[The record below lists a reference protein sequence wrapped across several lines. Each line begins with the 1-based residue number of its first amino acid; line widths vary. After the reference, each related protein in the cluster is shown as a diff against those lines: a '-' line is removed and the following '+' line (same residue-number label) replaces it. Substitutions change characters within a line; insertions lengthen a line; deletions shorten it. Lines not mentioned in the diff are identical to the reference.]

1 MPDNVN
7 NNSWVVNFP
16 NSIVWAFNP
25 NYIEITAPSEDE
37 HPYVTVTIGNNP
49 PIKAVLYN
57 GHAKVYVSRLL
68 QICFGNPKVQ
78 RVKNINVQVWTSGLS
93 SDTPAEEPTSD
104 GGVIVHFN
112 DEYAV
117 ELLNANYTVV
127 WGGINLGERAY
138 NYGVYAYE
146 EGRGWLTSHVQMFE
160 NFPFTLELLMAN
172 ATKLLRRTDRTAYE
186 QLSVQQGNG
195 LVTVTKEQILAGLS
209 SHLGRT
215 VVYRQ
220 ELGNINEGGT
230 FDTTFDYTFH
240 TPADTTVITH
250 VHLRQELEGYYLR
263 WISHFGFM
271 QYYLF
276 DKGDHE
282 THTERTAT
290 IPEEV
295 HMDGMYFGGSARG
308 VSVKSTRNLKMCAMN
323 LNQDT
328 LAYVQD
334 IVASPFVDLYIGL
347 DKQGNEIWQPV
358 RVADDSFTVKTLHN
372 YLCDFEI
379 NVELPDNVT
388 QTL

>member
-1 MPDNVN
+1 MPEN
-7 NNSWVVNFP
+7 NDSYQITFP
-16 NSIVWAFNP
+16 DSIVWAFNP
-25 NYIEITAPSEDE
+25 NYVEITVPS
-37 HPYVTVTIGNNP
+37 GNNAP
-49 PIKAVLYN
+49 YLCLQVGSNPEIKAVLYN
-57 GHAKVYVSRLL
+57 RHAKVYISRLL
-68 QICFGNPKVQ
+68 QICFTTPKTE
-78 RVKNINVQVWTSGLS
+78 RVKNINLIITEPEYVDPISG
-93 SDTPAEEPTSD
+93 DQE
-104 GGVIVHFN
+104 GGWLI
-112 DEYAV
+112 ATTT
-117 ELLNANYTVV
+117 LTAV

-138 NYGVYAYE
+138 NYGAYSYE

-160 NFPFTLELLMAN
+160 NYPFTLELLMAN

-186 QLSVQQGNG
+186 DISTQSGNG
-195 LVTVTKEQILAGLS
+195 LVTITKDQILAGLS
-209 SHLGRT
+209 SHIGRT

-250 VHLRQELEGYYLR
+250 VHLRQEIEGYYLR

-276 DKGDHE
+276 DKGN
-282 THTERTAT
+282 HTTKTQKTAT
-290 IPEEV
+290 LPEEV
-295 HMDGMYFGGSARG
+295 HMDGMYFGGSARNI
-308 VSVKSTRNLKMCAMN
+308 SVKSTRSLKMCAMN

-328 LAYVQD
+328 LDYVQD
-334 IVASPFVDLYIGL
+334 IVASPFVDMYIGL

-358 RVADDSFTVKTLHN
+358 KVADNSYTVKTLHN

-388 QTL
+388 QAL